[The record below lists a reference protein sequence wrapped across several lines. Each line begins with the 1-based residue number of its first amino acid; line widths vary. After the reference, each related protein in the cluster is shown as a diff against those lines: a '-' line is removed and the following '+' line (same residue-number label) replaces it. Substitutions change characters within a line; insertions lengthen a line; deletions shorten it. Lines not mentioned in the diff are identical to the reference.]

1 MQTNNTTAL
10 GVVNSNVMKKMI
22 SMDMKYHWL
31 RCRIRHIQFRHYWA
45 SGKTNLADYVTKHHP
60 AIHHQATRDTYLTD
74 ITKLIEL
81 QNQQKVSDQTITA
94 CSKGVLDSSGL
105 PETARDYKKALG
117 ARKLH
122 SACVSHGGRSPS
134 VIAVQHLTQQSRR
147 QVLLAMCA

>member
-1 MQTNNTTAL
+1 
-10 GVVNSNVMKKMI
+10 MKKLK

-31 RCRIRHIQFRHYWA
+31 QCQISQMQFRQYWA

-60 AIHHQATRDTYLTD
+60 AIHHQATRGTYLTD

-81 QNQQKVSDQTITA
+81 CNRQKVSGKTITS

-105 PETARDYKKALG
+105 PESARDYETARE
-117 ARKLH
+117 ARKLC
-122 SACVSHGGRSPS
+122 SASSSHGERSPS
-134 VIAVQHLTQQSRR
+134 VLAVQQLVRQSRQ